1 MELFRNGILGL
12 ICWCLSTQATAQQT
26 ELVKQYDYYAKQI
39 RQSTYFDSVFVFS
52 YGDSAIRIARQL
64 NALDKEAQIYQYYGN
79 YYYFSRKHEQSDKYY
94 AKSISLAK
102 KAGND
107 ELVHST
113 LIRKAFIL
121 VDTDNFQA
129 EKDFED
135 LLLRVQK
142 NNEIQNTIEC
152 YNGLGIIQ
160 ESRGNRNA
168 ALEFYLNG
176 LKVAEQ
182 HKMEYHIGMLLNN
195 IGLIKFYNKQYE
207 EAKKDLER
215 ALTYAEKLNEMRL
228 ALNLHNNLGLVS
240 STQNDY
246 RTALG
251 HYRQTLKKAH
261 YLGFPQAIAVA
272 HLNLGNSL
280 NEIEEV
286 DSALIYVDSSILVFE
301 RINDYHFA
309 SRPYFLKA
317 SIYRQRK
324 ELGQAMGYIETG
336 LGYARKANGL
346 LEVAQGLRIQS
357 EIFRDM
363 GRFEEALQA
372 FERYHTLTD
381 SLSEVNNSEK
391 IAELQLIY
399 DMEKKDAEIT
409 LLEKE
414 NALKAS
420 RLNIIIVSSVALII
434 LILAY
439 FRNRQIRLRRRQ
451 QKEFTHKLIA
461 SIDAERSRI
470 SRDLHDDI
478 GQSLSVI
485 KAKINLIE
493 KGRTEQLE
501 GLESEVGEVI
511 NLARQLSHSLHPSYL
526 EKIGITR
533 SVASLMDRIQR
544 STGLICSYEIDEKFE
559 ELSLFHQTQLY
570 RIIQECINN
579 TLKHAEAKALKLILS
594 YKDDQF
600 GFEYMDNGKGVDSD
614 RLNTG
619 IGMDTIRER
628 SSKVG
633 GKVYTG
639 DVNGKGFRL
648 YFKFNGKA
656 RVQDD
661 SISVE

>member
-1 MELFRNGILGL
+1 MGCKRPYSILLLWLLTGLFV
-12 ICWCLSTQATAQQT
+12 LSQDSQLAY
-26 ELVKQYDYYAKQI
+26 KFNYYAKQI

-52 YGDSAIRIARQL
+52 FGDSAIQIARRL
-64 NALDKEAQIYQYYGN
+64 NSMEKEAQIYQYYGN
-79 YYYFSRKHEQSDKYY
+79 YYYFSRKHKLSHKYY
-94 AKSISLAK
+94 QKSINLAK

-107 ELVHST
+107 TLVHST

-121 VDTDNFQA
+121 ADSDNFKA
-129 EKDFED
+129 EKDFEE
-135 LLLRVQK
+135 LLPIVQK
-142 NNEIQNTIEC
+142 NKEYQNTIEC

-168 ALEFYLNG
+168 ALEFYLQG

-182 HKMEYHIGMLLNN
+182 QKMDYQIGMLLNN
-195 IGLIKFYNKQYE
+195 IGLIKFYNKQYKD
-207 EAKKDLER
+207 ARNDLER
-215 ALTYAEKLNEMRL
+215 GVKYAEKLNELRL

-240 STQNDY
+240 SSQNDY
-246 RTALG
+246 KTALG

-272 HLNLGNSL
+272 HLNLANSM
-280 NEIEEV
+280 NEIGHP
-286 DSALIYVDSSILVFE
+286 DSALIYIDSSILIFE
-301 RINDYHFA
+301 RIGDNHFV

-317 SIYRQRK
+317 GIIQAK
-324 ELGQAMGYIETG
+324 GNLDLAFELANKG
-336 LGYARKANGL
+336 LSYARKVSGFQ
-346 LEVAQGLRIQS
+346 EIAQGMQLKS
-357 EIFRDM
+357 EILKEK
-363 GRFEEALQA
+363 GLYQEALEA
-372 FERYHTLTD
+372 FERFHTITD

-391 IAELQLIY
+391 IAELQLVY

-420 RLNIIIVSSVALII
+420 RLNIIIVSSISAII
-434 LILAY
+434 LILA
-439 FRNRQIRLRRRQ
+439 FFSNRQIRLRRRQ
-451 QKEFTHKLIA
+451 QREFTQKLIA
-461 SIDAERSRI
+461 SIDDERSRI

-493 KGRTEQLE
+493 KGRREQLE
-501 GLESEVGEVI
+501 GLETELGEVI
-511 NLARQLSHSLHPSYL
+511 NQTRQLSHSLHPSYL

-544 STGLICSYEIDEKFE
+544 GTGIVCSYEIDERFE
-559 ELSLFHQTQLY
+559 HLGIYYQSQLY
-570 RIIQECINN
+570 RIIQECVNN

-594 YKDDQF
+594 YSDDQF
-600 GFEYMDNGKGVDSD
+600 LFEYMDNGKGMQSD
-614 RLNTG
+614 RLKTG

-628 SSKVG
+628 SNKIG
-633 GKVYTG
+633 GKVYYG

-648 YFKFNGKA
+648 YFKFNGKV
-656 RVQDD
+656 RQQDE
-661 SISVE
+661 ILAAE